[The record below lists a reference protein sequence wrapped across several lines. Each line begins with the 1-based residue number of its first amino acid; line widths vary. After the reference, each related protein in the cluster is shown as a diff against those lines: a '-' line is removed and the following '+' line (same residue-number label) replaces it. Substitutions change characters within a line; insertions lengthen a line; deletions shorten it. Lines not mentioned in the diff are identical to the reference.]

1 MTNVTAQMVKSLRES
16 TGVGMMDCKAALI
29 ENDGDMEAAVDW
41 LRAKGL
47 SKAAKKAGRV
57 AAEGLVG
64 VAVSGTAGAVV
75 EVNSETDFVARNENF
90 QATVKEI
97 AKIALAG
104 SGDIETLRKAEY
116 PGAGKSIA
124 DHITELVATIG
135 ENLSLRRSSRLEV
148 GEGVV
153 TVYVHNAAGEGIGR
167 IGVLVALESAG
178 DTDKLTALGRQIAMH
193 IAAASPL
200 ALTVGDL
207 DAEVVARER
216 AIFVEQARSSG
227 KPDNIVEK
235 MVEGRLRK
243 FYEDAV
249 LLSQTFVVDGETKIA
264 KVLEAAA
271 ADVGAPVAIRGFEC
285 FVIGEGVEKE
295 ETDFAAE
302 VAAAAGG

>member
-1 MTNVTAQMVKSLRES
+1 MANITAMMVKALRES
-16 TGVGMMDCKAALI
+16 TGVGMMDCKAALT
-29 ENDGDMEAAVDW
+29 ETDGDMDAAVDW

-90 QATVKEI
+90 QAVVKQI
-97 AKIALAG
+97 ANIALAG
-104 SGDIETLRKAEY
+104 DGDVTALRQADY
-116 PGAGKSIA
+116 PGAGKSVS
-124 DHITELVATIG
+124 DHVTDLVATIG
-135 ENLSLRRSSRLEV
+135 ENLSLRRSARLDV
-148 GEGVV
+148 SEGVV
-153 TVYVHNAAGEGIGR
+153 TAYVHNAAGDGIGR
-167 IGVLVALESAG
+167 IGVLVALQSAG
-178 DTDKLTALGRQIAMH
+178 DKDKLNDLGRRLAMH

-200 ALTVGDL
+200 ALSVEDL
-207 DAEVVARER
+207 DADKVARER
-216 AIFVEQARSSG
+216 AIFAEQARSSG

-243 FYEDAV
+243 FYEEVV
-249 LLSQTFVVDGETKIA
+249 LLSQTFVVDGETKIS

-271 ADVGAPVAIRGFEC
+271 ADVGAPVTIAAFEC
-285 FVIGEGVEKE
+285 FVIGEGVEKQE
-295 ETDFAAE
+295 SDFAAE

>member
-1 MTNVTAQMVKSLRES
+1 MANITAQMVKSLRDS
-16 TGVGMMDCKAALI
+16 TGVGMMDCKAALT
-29 ENDGDMEAAVDW
+29 ENDGNMEAAVDW

-75 EVNSETDFVARNENF
+75 EVNSETDFVARNEKF
-90 QATVKEI
+90 QTVVRQI
-97 AKIALAG
+97 AELALENG
-104 SGDIETLRKAEY
+104 GDVEALRLTAY
-116 PGAGKSIA
+116 PGAGKSVA
-124 DHITELVATIG
+124 EYVTELVATIG
-135 ENLSLRRSSRLEV
+135 ENLSLRRASRLEV

-153 TVYVHNAAGEGIGR
+153 TAYVHNAAGDGIGR

-178 DTDKLTALGRQIAMH
+178 DKEKLAALGRQIAMH
-193 IAAASPL
+193 IAAASPQ
-200 ALTVGDL
+200 ALTVDDL
-207 DAEVVARER
+207 DADVVARER
-216 AIFVEQARSSG
+216 AIFVEQARGSG

-243 FYEDAV
+243 FYEEVV

-271 ADVGAPVAIRGFEC
+271 ADVGGPVAIGGFEC